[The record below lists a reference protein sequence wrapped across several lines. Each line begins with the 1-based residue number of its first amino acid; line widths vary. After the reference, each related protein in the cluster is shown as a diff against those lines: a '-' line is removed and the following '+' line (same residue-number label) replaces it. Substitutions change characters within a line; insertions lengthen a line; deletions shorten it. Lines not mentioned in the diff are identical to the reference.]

1 MMELRIVRSALL
13 AIIAALALIG
23 GMASPADARSHPN
36 THAPAAVVAPRDSA
50 NTLDPGDPG
59 LPPD

>member
-1 MMELRIVRSALL
+1 MELSVVRSALL

-23 GMASPADARSHPN
+23 GMASPADAKSHPD
-36 THAPAAVVAPRDSA
+36 TPASALVARPGGYA
-50 NTLDPGDPG
+50 NAADPGDPG

>member
-1 MMELRIVRSALL
+1 MELRIVRSALL

-23 GMASPADARSHPN
+23 GITSPADARSHPN
-36 THAPAAVVAPRDSA
+36 RHTPAAVVGPSGSA